1 MIKLGSGSPIRCLI
15 LTLLMAL
22 GACASP
28 EQAQLPH
35 ESTPGPSGE
44 ALWQQVSAVRSGD
57 WFVPLNVGRTALE
70 WRLRAID
77 SATESID
84 LQTFL
89 WSNDAVGGEISH
101 ALIAA
106 ANRGVTV
113 KLLLDNSFTVNESEF
128 LATLNQHPNID
139 TRIYNPFRYRPDDV
153 AMREMFDLGEFSRI
167 DRRMHN
173 KVLVIDNVAAIIGG
187 RNQADEY
194 FGHHAKANF
203 RDMEVLAYGEIAQQI
218 STSFDAYWSSD
229 WAFPLEKLGSNES
242 DGESS
247 GSVGGEQPYLRQF
260 LPLESAESLAI
271 AWRAAAT
278 TGFSGQAQ
286 LLVDAPAAENPSV
299 ESATLLAQQMLRW
312 IDQANHELITVSAYL
327 IPTQDL
333 QQAVERALARG
344 VKIKILTNSL
354 QSNNH
359 TSAHAAY
366 RHHIA
371 QLLKIG
377 VEVYELRA
385 FASGRALYMDP
396 PVESKSLGL
405 HAKFMLIDDDLSFIG
420 SANFD
425 PRAVKLN
432 TEIGLMIRSTAV
444 NRRLRD
450 LIAHDFQ
457 LSNAWSV
464 QQRDGGSI
472 VWVGDS
478 VTRKEQ
484 PSDSTWQRL
493 ENWFFGLLPIED

>member
-1 MIKLGSGSPIRCLI
+1 M
-15 LTLLMAL
+15 
-22 GACASP
+22 
-28 EQAQLPH
+28 
-35 ESTPGPSGE
+35 
-44 ALWQQVSAVRSGD
+44 RSDD
-57 WFVPLNVGRTALE
+57 WFIPLNIGRTALE

-89 WSNDAVGGEISH
+89 WSNDAVGDEISQ

-113 KLLLDNSFTVNESEF
+113 KLLLDDSFTVNESEF
-128 LATLNQHPNID
+128 LATLNRHPNID
-139 TRIYNPFRYRPDDV
+139 TRIYNPFHYRPDNV
-153 AMREMFDLGEFSRI
+153 AIREMFNLGEFSRI

-173 KVLVIDNVAAIIGG
+173 KVLVIDNIASIIGG

-203 RDMEVLAYGEIAQQI
+203 RDMEVLAYGEVSQQI
-218 STSFDAYWSSD
+218 SKSFDAYWNSG
-229 WAFPLEKLGSNES
+229 WAFPLETLGSNAN
-242 DGESS
+242 DAQQPGN
-247 GSVGGEQPYLRQF
+247 VPGGQPYLRQF
-260 LPLESAESLAI
+260 LPVESTESLAS
-271 AWRAAAT
+271 AWRGAAT
-278 TGFSGQAQ
+278 TGFGGQAS
-286 LLVDAPAAENPSV
+286 LLVDAPAGETPSV
-299 ESATLLAQQMLRW
+299 ESATLLAAQMLRW
-312 IDQANHELITVSAYL
+312 IDQAEHELIAVSAYL
-327 IPTQDL
+327 IPTQEL

-366 RHHIA
+366 RHHIT
-371 QLLKIG
+371 QLLELG

-385 FASGRALYMDP
+385 FASGRALYMDA

-405 HAKFMLIDDDLSFIG
+405 HAKFMLIDDDVSFIG
-420 SANFD
+420 SANLD
-425 PRAVKLN
+425 ARSLKLN
-432 TEIGLMIRSTAV
+432 TEIGLMIRSAALNGRV
-444 NRRLRD
+444 RE

-457 LSNAWSV
+457 LSNAWLL

-478 VTRKEQ
+478 ITHKEQ

-493 ENWFFGLLPIED
+493 EDWFFGLLPIENEM